1 MKAKTSITLSQEIL
15 DLIDQHVE
23 GESNRSAF
31 IELALRTYLELVERN
46 KRDAQ
51 DLQIINHVSEKLNRE
66 ARDVLQYQTEL

>member
-23 GESNRSAF
+23 GESSRSSF
-31 IELALRTYLELVERN
+31 IELALRTYLELIKRN
-46 KRDAQ
+46 KRDAE
-51 DLQIINHVSEKLNRE
+51 DLRIIDHVSEKLNRE